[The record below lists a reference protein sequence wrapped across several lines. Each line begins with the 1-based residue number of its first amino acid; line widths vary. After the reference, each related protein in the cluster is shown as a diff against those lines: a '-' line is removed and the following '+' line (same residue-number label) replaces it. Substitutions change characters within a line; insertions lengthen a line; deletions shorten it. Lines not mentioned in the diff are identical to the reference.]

1 MKRYFKH
8 IVILAFLVTAYS
20 CTDLNLSPLS
30 EGSSENWYHTDEEYL
45 MSLND
50 LMRGSFFPIDDLLWD
65 DDIMSRNGQ
74 VETKNG
80 NMTSESEIVK
90 NRWTHLYKSI
100 ARSLKVLNSLEN
112 NTTISQANKKRYRGE
127 AYFHLG
133 FAYAELATY
142 WGDVILDKKGMSLKE
157 EYQAVRSPKVDVL
170 AYAFQCLDSAAVMLP
185 PSYNGQQRPTSGAAL
200 GFTVRFALF
209 HQDYQ
214 RAVTA
219 AEAVINS
226 GVYSLEPNYR
236 RLFQKAWSPEIMLGF
251 MSNKSLLVPA
261 SIDFFGDVGN
271 FCMRNIGGY
280 CNRGPSVQL
289 VCSYLC
295 TDGLPIDESP
305 LYNPKNFWANR
316 DPRLAYTVQPFMLKA
331 DPRYADYVWTKR
343 HQKEYL
349 QKPEYKDSTFQ
360 AKYPDYMI
368 YGYEYAP
375 GPYDAKCLR
384 IADGEMIVNKD
395 SKGGNEHAAYQGF
408 MLRKYVTDEWND
420 YNTLARHAYN
430 TFPYLRY
437 AEVLLSYAEAKTE
450 LGTVTQAD
458 LDKSINL
465 VRARAYNQ
473 TGIQYPRVML
483 ASKER
488 LLKIIRMERR
498 MEFPFEGIRYRDLL
512 RWKAAEK
519 VLNTQE
525 LYLNRAWAGS
535 NGWDGVDISK
545 VSDAYKV
552 LLKNW
557 DEGNFPIGG
566 IPTFDEFGLPD
577 VDYMIEKGYQIQFY
591 PYKFDKKKNYLWPI
605 PASDL
610 LINPNLKQN
619 PNY

>member
-1 MKRYFKH
+1 MKKYFKH
-8 IVILAFLVTAYS
+8 IAISALIFAAYS
-20 CTDLNLSPLS
+20 CADLDLSPLS
-30 EGSSENWYHTDEEYL
+30 EGSSENWYHTDEEYT

-50 LMRGSFFPIDDLLWD
+50 LMRGSFFPIDDPLWD

-90 NRWTHLYKSI
+90 SRWTHLYKSI
-100 ARSLKVLNSLEN
+100 ARSLKVLNSLEH
-112 NTTISQANKKRYRGE
+112 NTTVSAAHKKRYRGE

-157 EYQAVRSPKVDVL
+157 EYQAVRSPKADVL
-170 AYAFQCLDSAAVMLP
+170 AYAFQCLDSAAAILP

-236 RLFQKAWSPEIMLGF
+236 KLFQKAWSPEIMLGF

-261 SIDFFGDVGN
+261 ASDFFGDVGN

-349 QKPEYKDSTFQ
+349 QKPDYKDSLFQ
-360 AKYPDYMI
+360 AKYPDYVI

-375 GPYDAKCLR
+375 GPYDSKCLR
-384 IADGEMIVNKD
+384 IADGKMIVNKD

-420 YNTLARHAYN
+420 YNSLARHAYN

-483 ASKER
+483 AEKGK

-525 LYLNRAWAGS
+525 LYLNRAWAGT

-552 LLKNW
+552 ILKNW

-566 IPTFDEFGLPD
+566 IPKFDEFGLPD
-577 VDYMIEKGYQIQFY
+577 VSYMIEKGYQIQFY
-591 PYKFDKKKNYLWPI
+591 PYKFDKAKNYLWPI

-610 LINPNLKQN
+610 LINTNLKQN
-619 PNY
+619 PYY